1 MIAHRTKDI
10 PAGGSM
16 MSKKIGSF
24 VVACSVLILSV
35 AASHAETAGKVVYA
49 YGNAQLVD
57 GAGAGRDVR
66 RGDEVAAGQT
76 LVTREGRMQV
86 RFADGGF
93 IAVQP
98 NTQFKVDEYHYAGV
112 EDGSEKSF
120 FNLVKGGIRFITGAI
135 GHTNTRNFQ
144 IKTTVATIG
153 IRGSAGRAEMCVGGS
168 CPGRPDGLF
177 ATGHDDTLVLRN
189 ETGETP
195 IGTGETYHTKCNTC
209 APNKVSEGPE
219 AYAAVGGGEE
229 FDFEEVVGDPGFVA
243 LNERDES
250 GNLIGGGPTLA
261 FGSSTGGAVRNIAIN
276 YGGPVPA
283 GFAGQQFFADVSGEI
298 NLSGPTFVNLTSS
311 LFDQRGTAVTRDFIS
326 DGGLFM
332 WRWTG
337 GTVLF
342 EGGQQSDLTG
352 NQSIHYIVGTDP
364 GTIPTSNIVATYNFS
379 SGTPS
384 TSADGSLIG
393 AGITDGALQVNFGRQ
408 VAQLDMTVVHN
419 VTYDVNGS
427 FLFSSSGSF
436 GGTALAFTTDAGS
449 SCSSNGCGV
458 DISGMFS
465 TPGAVVPQQ
474 AGLAYTIGEQNYGGF
489 VHGVGGFTV
498 DPSSI
503 VP

>member
-1 MIAHRTKDI
+1 
-10 PAGGSM
+10 

-24 VVACSVLILSV
+24 VVACSVLVLSI
-35 AASHAETAGKVVYA
+35 AASHAETAGKVVYT

-57 GAGAGRDVR
+57 AAGAGRDIR

-98 NTQFKVDEYHYAGV
+98 NTQFKVDEYRYAGV

-120 FNLVKGGIRFITGAI
+120 FNLVKGGIRFITGTI
-135 GHTNTRNFQ
+135 GHTNTQNFR
-144 IKTTVATIG
+144 IRTTVATIG
-153 IRGSAGRAEMCVGGS
+153 IRGSDGRADMCVNGS

-177 ATGHDDTLVLRN
+177 LTGHDLVVFN
-189 ETGETP
+189 ATGETP
-195 IGTGETYHTKCNTC
+195 VEGETYHIKCDTC

-219 AYAAVGGGEE
+219 AYAVVERGEE
-229 FDFEEVVGDPGFVA
+229 FDFEAVAEEPGFVA
-243 LNERDES
+243 FNERDES
-250 GNLIGGGPTLA
+250 GNLIGGGATLA
-261 FGSSTGGAVRNIAIN
+261 FGSATGGARRNIVIN
-276 YGGPVPA
+276 YGDSGP
-283 GFAGQQFFADVSGEI
+283 FAGQQQSFADVSGEI
-298 NLSGPTFVNLTSS
+298 DFSGPTFVTLASS
-311 LFDQRGTAVTRDFIS
+311 TFDQRGTAVTRDFTS

-337 GTVLF
+337 GSVLF

-364 GTIPTSNIVATYNFS
+364 GTIPTSNILATYNFS

-393 AGITDGALQVNFGRQ
+393 EGITDGSLLVNFGRQ
-408 VAQLDMTVVHN
+408 SADLDMTVVHN
-419 VTYDVNGS
+419 VTYDVT
-427 FLFSSSGSF
+427 GSF
-436 GGTALAFTTDAGS
+436 GFGSGGFFTGTASAFTTAAGS

-458 DISGMFS
+458 NISGMFS

-474 AGLAYTIGEQNYGGF
+474 VGLAYTIGEQNFGGF

-498 DPSSI
+498 GP
-503 VP
+503 